1 MIASQI
7 VSTQRVIVGN
17 IPARY
22 IETAPGFTGEA
33 TLFGADFWGNPYYG
47 IEIGGGTLN
56 LQSGHFD
63 NPGGQ
68 RLAQIDPAKTGK
80 LRVFG
85 SSVNT
90 RSTRPINENVENH
103 WAVWSSIIDPGNMTI
118 ANCENYLNNLTINP
132 VLVFKNQITRTG
144 WIATASKDNANA
156 RNALD
161 GNVSTRWAS
170 GANKEIGD
178 WFSVNMLKPQTF
190 NKILLDQASS
200 AGDYPRGYEVYLS
213 DNGRNWG
220 EVVVEGAGISG
231 MTVITLPEPRT
242 AQYVR
247 IVLTAGAGGSY
258 WSIHEYYIALMES
271 GTIDYPSLLEKVK
284 IPETQIYYAGGRLF
298 AAGLSDNTPINIY
311 TAFGQLIKSV
321 KNNAAGTSL
330 ALPSEIYIVV
340 AEDAGILC
348 SQKLLVK

>member
-33 TLFGADFWGNPYYG
+33 TLFGVDFWGNPYYG

-63 NPGGQ
+63 NPGGL
-68 RLAQIDPAKTGK
+68 RFIQIDPAKTGK
-80 LRVFG
+80 LHIFG

-90 RSTRPINENVENH
+90 RSNRPINENVESH
-103 WAVWSSIIDPGNMTI
+103 WAVWSSIIDPGTMDTLS
-118 ANCENYLNNLTINP
+118 CESYLNNLTTNS
-132 VLVFKNQITRTG
+132 VLIFENQIARTG
-144 WIATASKDNANA
+144 WIANASKENANA
-156 RNALD
+156 KNALD
-161 GNVSTRWAS
+161 GIASTRWAS
-170 GANKEIGD
+170 GANKEVGD
-178 WFSVNMLKPQTF
+178 WFSVNMIKPQTF

-200 AGDYPRGYEVYLS
+200 AGDYPRAYEVYLS

-220 EVVVEGAGISG
+220 EVVARGTGIAG
-231 MTVITLPEPRT
+231 MTVITLPEPKT
-242 AQYVR
+242 SQYVR
-247 IVLTAGAGGSY
+247 IALTNAEGPY

-271 GTIDYPSLLEKVK
+271 GTIDYPALLEKVK

-298 AAGLSDNTPINIY
+298 ATGLSDNTQINIY

-321 KNNAAGTSL
+321 KNNTAGTSL
-330 ALPSEIYIVV
+330 ALPSGIYVVV

-348 SQKLLVK
+348 SQKLLVT